1 MSGDL
6 GERAGGEG
14 RSGGRKRGGEEL
26 VSSNAGVF
34 SGDDIISWNDDGST
48 FVVWR
53 PAEFARDLLPKF
65 FKRNNFSSFV
75 RQLNTYGFG
84 NIVPDR
90 WEFANDASGE
100 GNGGCSVTPPT
111 PATTTTGAV
120 TVAAAIPMALPVTT
134 RDGSQVLSGE
144 EQIISSSSSPEPL
157 LMLSQTPSG
166 SGSGSGGV
174 ASGGG

>member
-1 MSGDL
+1 M
-6 GERAGGEG
+6 
-14 RSGGRKRGGEEL
+14 

-53 PAEFARDLLPKF
+53 PAEFARDLLPQVG
-65 FKRNNFSSFV
+65 V
-75 RQLNTYGFG
+75 RQRRFRRGVRRLLCE
-84 NIVPDR
+84 IHR
-90 WEFANDASGE
+90 WK
-100 GNGGCSVTPPT
+100 VTPPT

-174 ASGGG
+174 ASSGG